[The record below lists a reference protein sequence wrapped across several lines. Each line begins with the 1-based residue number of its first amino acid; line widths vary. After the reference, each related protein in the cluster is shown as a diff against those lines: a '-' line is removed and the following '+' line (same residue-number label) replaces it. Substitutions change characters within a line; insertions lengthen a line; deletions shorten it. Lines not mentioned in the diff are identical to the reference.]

1 MTKES
6 PRVERM
12 QCMVTREMRK
22 IIEMRAAAL
31 DLSTSSYLELL
42 IGAGLAGKQSKTYI
56 NAEEI

>member
-1 MTKES
+1 MVKES
-6 PRVERM
+6 PRTERLQVM
-12 QCMVTREMRK
+12 CTVPMRK
-22 IIEMRAAAL
+22 IIERNAAAL